1 MQCFCLVSHSFIW
14 ICEHSPD
21 LLPPAHPTFW
31 SGKRFCNHRACWVPT
46 ILKHEP
52 YRNLSLFGT
61 NPLWQEWWFISRCQ
75 WSPHKRSPHYPH
87 ILLSTLLTYIFIIIF
102 IFSHWHQTPRHSFL
116 PHTTHTNPTTS
127 AHTHTHTWFTLP
139 NKTQISWFIP
149 LPLLSAC
156 FPNSSISPNRRLKTN
171 FSFQFIA
178 SYVWYSMENLAG
190 D

>member
-75 WSPHKRSPHYPH
+75 WSP
-87 ILLSTLLTYIFIIIF
+87 
-102 IFSHWHQTPRHSFL
+102 
-116 PHTTHTNPTTS
+116 TS
-127 AHTHTHTWFTLP
+127 ALPITHISYCPLYSLIYLLLFLYFLIDTKLLDIPSFPIQH
-139 NKTQISWFIP
+139 TQIPQPQLTPTHGSH
-149 LPLLSAC
+149 
-156 FPNSSISPNRRLKTN
+156 FPTKHKYPDLFHSHSSVHVSQTAPFHPT
-171 FSFQFIA
+171 
-178 SYVWYSMENLAG
+178 
-190 D
+190 DD